1 MANNVGWFFESGVS
15 AEKRLE
21 ATPKTTF
28 GGFTESGIQSFDDHF
43 KELQEHYKEST
54 GIDIMKDIKPML
66 SDRSF
71 MESYKEDLLS
81 PVFEAFKAASPND
94 PHVLS
99 VPH

>member
-54 GIDIMKDIKPML
+54 GIEGHQADAF
-66 SDRSF
+66 RS
-71 MESYKEDLLS
+71 
-81 PVFEAFKAASPND
+81 
-94 PHVLS
+94 S
-99 VPH
+99 VYGKL